1 MIYDDATNTI
11 VGNLGW
17 VDRGSLWLLDLTG
30 GTETQIAIDD
40 AKYLSLR
47 SGLNGLF
54 RLVHHQSSELAV
66 SLRHSAEPRIEL
78 ASIRFI
84 DRGWHFSGDASLWQL
99 VDASVII
106 QTIAGPKLIWIDAY
120 NERVAELDLSWFNN
134 TNYDLGYQGLVDCL
148 SLPAAGL
155 VVVAVQR
162 SSELVTVDPNL
173 NRRVGA
179 IMLAGRGGNPAL
191 NRRSGTDFLA
201 SDYDSLCFV
210 NAQTGAVRCS
220 PPLQPPPASNT
231 QQFIGDYDPDEAN
244 CIVARPF
251 SGDVVLVDL
260 KTFTVCDRAH
270 VAGQPLAVCMTSKS
284 TFVTRDW
291 KTGKV
296 EVGQFRH

>member
-1 MIYDDATNTI
+1 MIYDEATNTI
-11 VGNLGW
+11 AGNLGW
-17 VDRGSLWLLDLTG
+17 VDRGSLWLFDLTG
-30 GTETQIAIDD
+30 RTETQIAIDD

-54 RLVHHQSSELAV
+54 RLVHHQSADRAV
-66 SLRHSAEPRIEL
+66 SIRRTAEPRIEL
-78 ASIRFI
+78 ASIRFL
-84 DRGWHFSGDASLWQL
+84 DGGWHFSGDASLWQL

-106 QTIAGPKLIWIDAY
+106 QTSAGPKLIWVDAY

-148 SLPAAGL
+148 SLPAAEL

-162 SSELVTVDPNL
+162 SSELVTIDPKL
-173 NRRVGA
+173 NRRVGT
-179 IMLAGRGGNPAL
+179 IMLAGRGGNPTL
-191 NRRSGTDFLA
+191 NRRSGADFLA
-201 SDYDSLCFV
+201 SDYDSLCLV
-210 NAQTGAVRCS
+210 HARTGEVRCS
-220 PPLQPPPASNT
+220 APLQASPGSNT
-231 QQFIGDYDPDEAN
+231 QQFIGDYDPDGTN

-260 KTFTVCDRAH
+260 KTLIVCARAP
-270 VAGQPLAVCMTSKS
+270 VAGQPLAVCMTPNAA
-284 TFVTRDW
+284 FVTRDS